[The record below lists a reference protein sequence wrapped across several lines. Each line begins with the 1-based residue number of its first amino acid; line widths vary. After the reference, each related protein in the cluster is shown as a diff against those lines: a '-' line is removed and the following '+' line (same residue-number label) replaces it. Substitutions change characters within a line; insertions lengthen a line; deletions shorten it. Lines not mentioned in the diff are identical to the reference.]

1 MIKFVLFL
9 MSSLLGPKPTE
20 IGARLTPPESVG
32 QTSQIIAG
40 ALIMGIVVFACV
52 AFFVAKG
59 EPAESPMLALMGAGM
74 AVMMVVVRFV
84 MSTVI
89 VNGAKAGLKEAADAD
104 VMTQLAGL
112 YQTKMIV
119 GMAVLEGA
127 ALFSLM
133 AYISEKQ
140 FWSYG
145 VVAFLLGVMAI
156 SFPSQGQFE
165 SWAEEMKRN
174 LN

>member
-1 MIKFVLFL
+1 MFFHVPGLEQKQKADPTKVGLF
-9 MSSLLGPKPTE
+9 S
-20 IGARLTPPESVG
+20 R
-32 QTSQIIAG
+32 IISG
-40 ALIMGIVVFACV
+40 ALIMGVVIFACV

-59 EPAESPMLALMGAGM
+59 EPAKSPMLALIGAGM
-74 AVMMVVVRFV
+74 AMMAVVVRFIV
-84 MSTVI
+84 PTII
-89 VNGAKAGLKEAADAD
+89 VNAGKARLKEASDAD
-104 VMTQLAGL
+104 QMSQLAGL

-127 ALFSLM
+127 AFFNLV

-140 FWSYG
+140 FWTYG
-145 VVAFLLGVMAI
+145 VVAFLVGVMAI

-165 SWAEEMKRN
+165 NWAEEMKRD

>member
-1 MIKFVLFL
+1 
-9 MSSLLGPKPTE
+9 MSNVPQPVS
-20 IGARLTPPESVG
+20 PESVG
-32 QTSQIIAG
+32 RTSQIISG
-40 ALIMGIVVFACV
+40 ALIMGIVMFGGV
-52 AFFVAKG
+52 AFVVAKG
-59 EPAESPMLALMGAGM
+59 AEDKVPMLAFIGIAFAGM
-74 AVMMVVVRFV
+74 NTVLRFIV
-84 MSTVI
+84 PTII
-89 VNGAKAGLKEAADAD
+89 VNAAKPKLIEANDAD
-104 VMTQLAGL
+104 RMVQLAGL

-127 ALFSLM
+127 ALFNLV
-133 AYISEKQ
+133 AYITDKQ

-156 SFPSQGQFE
+156 SLPSQGLFE

>member
-1 MIKFVLFL
+1 MNQSPQQV
-9 MSSLLGPKPTE
+9 G
-20 IGARLTPPESVG
+20 PESVG
-32 QTSQIIAG
+32 RISQIIVG
-40 ALIMGIVVFACV
+40 ALIAGVVMFACV

-59 EPAESPMLALMGAGM
+59 EPAKSPMLALIGAGM
-74 AVMMVVVRFV
+74 AVMAVVVRFIV
-84 MSTVI
+84 PTII
-89 VNGAKAGLKEAADAD
+89 VNGGKARLKESSATE

-112 YQTKMIV
+112 YQTKMII

-127 ALFSLM
+127 AFVSLIS
-133 AYISEKQ
+133 YISERQ

-145 VVAFLLGVMAI
+145 VVAFLVGVMAI

-165 SWAEEMKRN
+165 SWAEEMKRD

>member
-1 MIKFVLFL
+1 MF
-9 MSSLLGPKPTE
+9 SPTP
-20 IGARLTPPESVG
+20 APQQPQMDPMKVG
-32 QTSQIIAG
+32 FISQLIAG
-40 ALIMGIVVFACV
+40 ALIMSIVIFACV
-52 AFFVAKG
+52 AFFVAND
-59 EPAESPMLALMGAGM
+59 EPAESPMLAMVGAGM
-74 AVMMVVVRFV
+74 AVMMIVVRFV
-84 MSTVI
+84 MPTVI
-89 VNGAKAGLKEAADAD
+89 VNGAKTRLKQVADTELK
-104 VMTQLAGL
+104 TQLAGL
-112 YQTKMIV
+112 YLTKMIV

-127 ALFSLM
+127 AFPNLI

-165 SWAEEMKRN
+165 NWSEEMKRN

>member
-1 MIKFVLFL
+1 MYKSFWKL
-9 MSSLLGPKPTE
+9 MYLLGAKFPE
-20 IGARLTPPESVG
+20 SEATPIRIESVG
-32 QTSQIIAG
+32 RTSQIIAG
-40 ALIMGIVVFACV
+40 TLIAGVVMFACV

-59 EPAESPMLALMGAGM
+59 EPAKSPMLALIGAGM
-74 AVMMVVVRFV
+74 AAMAVAVRFIV
-84 MSTVI
+84 PTVI
-89 VNGAKAGLKEAADAD
+89 VNGAKARLKEASATD
-104 VMTQLAGL
+104 VMAQLAGL

-127 ALFSLM
+127 AFVNLV
-133 AYISEKQ
+133 AYITEKQ

-145 VVAFLLGVMAI
+145 VVAFLLAVMAI

-165 SWAEEMKRN
+165 SWAEEMKRE

>member
-1 MIKFVLFL
+1 MSQGNPPIK
-9 MSSLLGPKPTE
+9 
-20 IGARLTPPESVG
+20 PESVG
-32 QTSQIIAG
+32 RISQIIAG
-40 ALIMGIVVFACV
+40 ALIAGVVMFACV

-59 EPAESPMLALMGAGM
+59 EPTKSPMLALIGAGM
-74 AVMMVVVRFV
+74 AAMAVVVRFIV
-84 MSTVI
+84 PTII
-89 VNGAKAGLKEAADAD
+89 VNAGKARLKEATAAD
-104 VMTQLAGL
+104 VMIQLAGL

-127 ALFSLM
+127 AFVSLI

-145 VVAFLLGVMAI
+145 VVAFLVGVMAI

-165 SWAEEMKRN
+165 SWADEMKRD
-174 LN
+174 LI